1 MATRPTL
8 ALPKFTVKRA
18 ERNGKKNEF
27 EKYSVAF
34 RGTQRMPDF
43 TKLHCK
49 GDMTRNEKI

>member
-34 RGTQRMPDF
+34 RGAQRMHDF
-43 TKLHCK
+43 PKLHCK